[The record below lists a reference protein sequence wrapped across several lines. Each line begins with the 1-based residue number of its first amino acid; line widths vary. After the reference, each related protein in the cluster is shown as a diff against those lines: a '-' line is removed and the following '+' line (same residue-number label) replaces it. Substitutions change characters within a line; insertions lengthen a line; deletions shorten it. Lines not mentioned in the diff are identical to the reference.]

1 MLPLLFKTES
11 DEMKKAFLALIV
23 MCGMAAAFVGCKPE
37 LKNVRGQV
45 KSVEVKNDTLKS
57 MVLAV
62 DGQDKIVKLTD
73 AQFQNGIALEGDSVI
88 LDYIDGRKDSLRAL
102 VVTVLPRPAQEFE
115 PSDTLMTRESKEST
129 DSIQ

>member
-1 MLPLLFKTES
+1 MIL
-11 DEMKKAFLALIV
+11 
-23 MCGMAAAFVGCKPE
+23 CGMAAAFVGCKSE

-45 KSVEVKNDTLKS
+45 KSVEIKNDTLKS

-62 DGQDKIVKLTD
+62 DGQDRIVRLTD

-102 VVTVLPRPAQEFE
+102 VVTVLPRPAQYFE
-115 PSDTLMTRESKEST
+115 PSDTLITKEST